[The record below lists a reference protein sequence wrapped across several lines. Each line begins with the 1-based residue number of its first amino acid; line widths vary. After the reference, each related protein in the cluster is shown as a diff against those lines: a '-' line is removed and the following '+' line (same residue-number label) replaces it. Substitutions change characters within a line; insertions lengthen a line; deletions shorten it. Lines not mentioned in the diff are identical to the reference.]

1 MSIEDIRFT
10 MGDVLAG
17 LIGVNRKDLWEIG
30 EMHLQMALAK
40 ELDVNILYVPL
51 PEKIRGILVRVL
63 RKKTILL
70 NDKLNYEAQKIVI
83 CHELGHVRMHW
94 HAGYFFQHEGIYYSP
109 ARYECEANEFAIH
122 LLNYS
127 SDFIYDKDYILEV
140 LAKENPNPYE
150 VHKIINALMQ
160 IESI

>member
-1 MSIEDIRFT
+1 MRKNIKLR
-10 MGDVLAG
+10 VKNL
-17 LIGVNRKDLWEIG
+17 VNKYQTADPF
-30 EMHLQMALAK
+30 ALAK

-83 CHELGHVRMHW
+83 CHELGHVCMHW

>member
-1 MSIEDIRFT
+1 MRKNIKLR
-10 MGDVLAG
+10 VKNL
-17 LIGVNRKDLWEIG
+17 VNKYQTADPF
-30 EMHLQMALAK
+30 ALAK

-160 IESI
+160 IESILFIICLLNRFS

>member
-1 MSIEDIRFT
+1 MKKNIKLRVKNLVNKYQT
-10 MGDVLAG
+10 GDPF
-17 LIGVNRKDLWEIG
+17 
-30 EMHLQMALAK
+30 ALAK
-40 ELDVNILYVPL
+40 ALDVSILYVPL
-51 PEKIRGILVRVL
+51 PKQIRGLLVRVL

-70 NDKLNYEAQKIVI
+70 NSQLPYEAQKVVV

-127 SDFIYDKDYILEV
+127 SEFIYDKDYIIKV
-140 LAKENPNPYE
+140 LNAEKPNPYE
-150 VHKIINALMQ
+150 VHKIISTLMQ
-160 IESI
+160 IDEI

>member
-1 MSIEDIRFT
+1 MRKNIKLR
-10 MGDVLAG
+10 VKNL
-17 LIGVNRKDLWEIG
+17 VNKYQTADPF
-30 EMHLQMALAK
+30 ALAK

-127 SDFIYDKDYILEV
+127 SDFIYDKDYILEI
-140 LAKENPNPYE
+140 LE

>member
-1 MSIEDIRFT
+1 MRKNIKLR
-10 MGDVLAG
+10 VKNL
-17 LIGVNRKDLWEIG
+17 VNKYQTADPF
-30 EMHLQMALAK
+30 ALAK

-127 SDFIYDKDYILEV
+127 SDFIYDKDYEGV
-140 LAKENPNPYE
+140 GW
-150 VHKIINALMQ
+150 
-160 IESI
+160 SIRDTITQKNTSSAPPS

>member
-1 MSIEDIRFT
+1 MRKNIKLR
-10 MGDVLAG
+10 VKNL
-17 LIGVNRKDLWEIG
+17 VNKYQTADPF
-30 EMHLQMALAK
+30 ALAK

-94 HAGYFFQHEGIYYSP
+94 HAGYFFQHEGLIS
-109 ARYECEANEFAIH
+109 H
-122 LLNYS
+122 LGWKNLGIVYAGGNMNIGDILNKPEQLKQAE
-127 SDFIYDKDYILEV
+127 DLGK
-140 LAKENPNPYE
+140 
-150 VHKIINALMQ
+150 
-160 IESI
+160 SIQ

>member
-1 MSIEDIRFT
+1 MRKNIKLR
-10 MGDVLAG
+10 VKNL
-17 LIGVNRKDLWEIG
+17 VNKYQTADPF
-30 EMHLQMALAK
+30 ALAK

-51 PEKIRGILVRVL
+51 P
-63 RKKTILL
+63 
-70 NDKLNYEAQKIVI
+70 D
-83 CHELGHVRMHW
+83 
-94 HAGYFFQHEGIYYSP
+94 YSP

>member
-1 MSIEDIRFT
+1 MRKNIKLR
-10 MGDVLAG
+10 VKNL
-17 LIGVNRKDLWEIG
+17 VNKYQTADPF
-30 EMHLQMALAK
+30 ALAK

-160 IESI
+160 IEGI

>member
-1 MSIEDIRFT
+1 MRKNIKLR
-10 MGDVLAG
+10 VKNL
-17 LIGVNRKDLWEIG
+17 VNKYQTADPF
-30 EMHLQMALAK
+30 ALAK

-94 HAGYFFQHEGIYYSP
+94 HAGYFFQQIALTLNSFEYLVIKKL
-109 ARYECEANEFAIH
+109 H
-122 LLNYS
+122 LQKLFCVQLLGCS
-127 SDFIYDKDYILEV
+127 SLFKLKNNINFI
-140 LAKENPNPYE
+140 
-150 VHKIINALMQ
+150 
-160 IESI
+160 

>member
-1 MSIEDIRFT
+1 MAEEIQEAVQIIRVAYDGMF
-10 MGDVLAG
+10 DKL
-17 LIGVNRKDLWEIG
+17 
-30 EMHLQMALAK
+30 
-40 ELDVNILYVPL
+40 
-51 PEKIRGILVRVL
+51 
-63 RKKTILL
+63 LL

>member
-1 MSIEDIRFT
+1 MRKNIKLR
-10 MGDVLAG
+10 VKNL
-17 LIGVNRKDLWEIG
+17 VNKYQTADPF
-30 EMHLQMALAK
+30 ALAK

-94 HAGYFFQHEGIYYSP
+94 HAGYFFQHEGINYSP

>member
-1 MSIEDIRFT
+1 MRKNIKLR
-10 MGDVLAG
+10 VKNL
-17 LIGVNRKDLWEIG
+17 VNKYQTADPF
-30 EMHLQMALAK
+30 ALAR
-40 ELDVNILYVPL
+40 ELDVQILYVPL
-51 PEKIRGILVRVL
+51 PEQIRGILVRVL

-70 NDKLNYEAQKIVI
+70 NSRLSYEAQKIVI

-94 HAGYFFQHEGIYYSP
+94 HAGYFFQHDGIYYSP

-127 SDFIYDKDYILEV
+127 SEFIYDKDYILKV

-150 VHKIINALMQ
+150 VHKIINSLMQ

>member
-1 MSIEDIRFT
+1 MRKNIKLR
-10 MGDVLAG
+10 VKNL
-17 LIGVNRKDLWEIG
+17 VNKYQTADPF
-30 EMHLQMALAK
+30 ALAK

-140 LAKENPNPYE
+140 LAK
-150 VHKIINALMQ
+150 KILIHMKCIKSSML
-160 IESI
+160 

>member
-1 MSIEDIRFT
+1 MC
-10 MGDVLAG
+10 VC
-17 LIGVNRKDLWEIG
+17 IGMQV
-30 EMHLQMALAK
+30 
-40 ELDVNILYVPL
+40 
-51 PEKIRGILVRVL
+51 
-63 RKKTILL
+63 T
-70 NDKLNYEAQKIVI
+70 
-83 CHELGHVRMHW
+83 
-94 HAGYFFQHEGIYYSP
+94 FFQHEGIYYSP

-160 IESI
+160 IENILKILAKMIAGILFIR

>member
-1 MSIEDIRFT
+1 MRKNIKLR
-10 MGDVLAG
+10 VKNL
-17 LIGVNRKDLWEIG
+17 VNKYQTADPF
-30 EMHLQMALAK
+30 ALAK

-83 CHELGHVRMHW
+83 CHERGHVRMHW

>member
-1 MSIEDIRFT
+1 M
-10 MGDVLAG
+10 
-17 LIGVNRKDLWEIG
+17 
-30 EMHLQMALAK
+30 
-40 ELDVNILYVPL
+40 
-51 PEKIRGILVRVL
+51 
-63 RKKTILL
+63 

-127 SDFIYDKDYILEV
+127 SDFIYEGLISHLGWKNLGIVYAGGNMNIGDILNKPEQ
-140 LAKENPNPYE
+140 LKQAEDLGK
-150 VHKIINALMQ
+150 
-160 IESI
+160 SIQ

>member
-1 MSIEDIRFT
+1 MRKNIKLR
-10 MGDVLAG
+10 VKNL
-17 LIGVNRKDLWEIG
+17 VNKYQTADPF
-30 EMHLQMALAK
+30 ALAK

-140 LAKENPNPYE
+140 LAKENPNPVSYT
-150 VHKIINALMQ
+150 HLTLPTT
-160 IESI
+160 

>member
-1 MSIEDIRFT
+1 MKKNIKLRVKNLVNKYQT
-10 MGDVLAG
+10 GDPF
-17 LIGVNRKDLWEIG
+17 
-30 EMHLQMALAK
+30 ALAK
-40 ELDVNILYVPL
+40 ALDVSILYVPL
-51 PEKIRGILVRVL
+51 PKQIRGLLVRVL

-70 NDKLNYEAQKIVI
+70 NSQLPYEAQKVVV

-127 SDFIYDKDYILEV
+127 SEFIYDKDYIIKV
-140 LAKENPNPYE
+140 LNVEKPNPYE
-150 VHKIINALMQ
+150 VHKIISALMQ
-160 IESI
+160 IDEI

>member
-1 MSIEDIRFT
+1 MRKNIKLK
-10 MGDVLAG
+10 VKNL
-17 LIGVNRKDLWEIG
+17 VNKYQTADPF
-30 EMHLQMALAK
+30 ALAK

>member
-1 MSIEDIRFT
+1 MRKNIKLR
-10 MGDVLAG
+10 VKNL
-17 LIGVNRKDLWEIG
+17 VNKYQTADPF
-30 EMHLQMALAK
+30 ALAK

-94 HAGYFFQHEGIYYSP
+94 HAGYFFNMKEYI
-109 ARYECEANEFAIH
+109 I
-122 LLNYS
+122 LLLVMNVKQMS
-127 SDFIYDKDYILEV
+127 LLFIY
-140 LAKENPNPYE
+140 
-150 VHKIINALMQ
+150 
-160 IESI
+160 